1 MLAGVAGVLATI
13 ALGLALHATS
23 TNLPGVDPALRQIDL
38 LYLDEPAPLVQQ
50 LRIQPG
56 RPALIVICEGC
67 EVPPADA
74 QVRVTDDLE
83 VARAYALARGDV
95 AGPGYAIVDP
105 QGQVRYRTFDP
116 GLASHGEEVR
126 VLLDAV
132 R

>member
-1 MLAGVAGVLATI
+1 MLAGVTGVLATV
-13 ALGLALHATS
+13 ALGLALHVTSAT
-23 TNLPGVDPALRQIDL
+23 LEGVDPSLRQIDL
-38 LYLDEPAPLVQQ
+38 LYLDEPAPLVEQ

-56 RPALIVICEGC
+56 RPALIVVCDGC
-67 EVPPADA
+67 EAPVVDA

-95 AGPGYAIVDP
+95 AGPGYAIVDS

-116 GLASHGEEVR
+116 GLASHGEEIR
-126 VLLDAV
+126 ILLDAV